1 MVKMETTEPS
11 VILKLKKGGHVA
23 VNKDANG
30 HTNMKS
36 DAFKAKYSDEG
47 IRSAVTLSSR
57 YLTARFLPDKAIDI
71 MDEAGSKA
79 RIGAMTRPPELK
91 EIDAEIEAI
100 RARMEQIPRDLV
112 FEDTFHNT
120 VVTEGKNAI
129 LTHSPP

>member
-1 MVKMETTEPS
+1 MTAWTSSARWRISPS
-11 VILKLKKGGHVA
+11 FTPTKA
-23 VNKDANG
+23 V
-30 HTNMKS
+30 
-36 DAFKAKYSDEG
+36 AKYSDEG

-100 RARMEQIPRDLV
+100 RVEKETSIKDQDFEKAARLRDRSSHWVGLW
-112 FEDTFHNT
+112 EPGRTF
-120 VVTEGKNAI
+120 
-129 LTHSPP
+129 P